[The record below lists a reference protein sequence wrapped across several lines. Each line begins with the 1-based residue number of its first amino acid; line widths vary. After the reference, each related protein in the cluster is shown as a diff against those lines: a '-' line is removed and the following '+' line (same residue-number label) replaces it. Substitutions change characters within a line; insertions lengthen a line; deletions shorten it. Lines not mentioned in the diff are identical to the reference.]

1 MRISS
6 WPRFQKK
13 QVFLNQKYCLF
24 YEIKE
29 STFWK
34 YFISKDH
41 VVLDTFLDFA
51 DVSSQLT
58 FKLSAWERDYTISL
72 ELQIPNPI
80 LEDSYKVL
88 PLKVKIKALCQRVL
102 LNPPT
107 TDPPTDRP
115 TDHQPT
121 DSPTQSSPKQRTRDY
136 TISFDIWWIDIF
148 IKSLFIFIKS
158 LCLVFFKRKL
168 LFCKTFGGFNYVLFS
183 TF

>member
-58 FKLSAWERDYTISL
+58 FKLSAWERDYTISF

-80 LEDSYKVL
+80 LEGSYKVL

-107 TDPPTDRP
+107 TDPPTTVQPSSDHLLTDRP
-115 TDHQPT
+115 TNRPPT
-121 DSPTQSSPKQRTRDY
+121 HRLTDPIITETEDKRLHNIFRY
-136 TISFDIWWIDIF
+136 LMNRYLYKISIYLHKIF
-148 IKSLFIFIKS
+148 MFSFLQK
-158 LCLVFFKRKL
+158 
-168 LFCKTFGGFNYVLFS
+168 KT
-183 TF
+183 TFL